1 MPECSEGEDYK
12 TCGPAQE
19 GTCVAP
25 MPVVQPGTCTP
36 GCSCMEGFVRH
47 EGKCINVTEC
57 PSTCIQRVAI
67 VQIVYTLCLACI
79 SNSIA
84 SLIVLILFFFTV
96 TARFPCDS
104 YSVKEGDGICLPIMA
119 SGNLNRDFEVTVNLG
134 RQLAA
139 G

>member
-1 MPECSEGEDYK
+1 MRENAS
-12 TCGPAQE
+12 TSQS
-19 GTCVAP
+19 
-25 MPVVQPGTCTP
+25 VQV
-36 GCSCMEGFVRH
+36 CM
-47 EGKCINVTEC
+47 
-57 PSTCIQRVAI
+57 QRVAI

-79 SNSIA
+79 A
-84 SLIVLILFFFTV
+84 SLIVSILFFFTV